1 MNLTKSVKIA
11 KKDKKGCQLSLT
23 IDVKSDLVNK
33 AFEDGFKKV
42 QEQAQVEG
50 FRKGKAPA
58 DMVRKNFAAN
68 IKQEALDIV
77 IKEAMGIA
85 LTENKIKAVSM
96 PSLTKADFTGF
107 DKDKNFSFEMNVDI
121 APEFDVKGYKG
132 IKVIK
137 KSEVVSDAD
146 FENKMKEILEYN
158 SRLEPDSA
166 DATVQADSFVTV
178 KYIGEKDGKKD
189 DKYSS
194 DNELIDMSSPQGIAG
209 MTEAIKSAKKGDTKE
224 FESKI
229 DEKTTIKFKVEVLEL
244 KKKVLP
250 ELNDE
255 FVKTMNFDSVEKF
268 KNHVREMMG
277 KEAKQQSEQGVIK
290 QIEEVLGKENTF
302 ELPASLVDYH
312 TNMNV
317 ENFIKQFAGQMG
329 QAGQGQKLPE
339 ITDEQK
345 KGMAERVRPNV
356 ERDLRI
362 GYVIHAIADKEKI
375 QASDE
380 DVKKELEKALERNG
394 KTEEDKKKITEFFD
408 KQKHQIL
415 ASLNERKVFEFLK
428 NSAKI
433 TEEKKA

>member
-1 MNLTKSVKIA
+1 MNLVKSVKIA
-11 KKDKKGCQLSLT
+11 KKDKQGCKLNLT
-23 IDVKSDLVNK
+23 IEVKADLVNK

-42 QEQAQVEG
+42 QEVAQVEG

-58 DMVRKNFAAN
+58 DMVQKNFTAN

-85 LTENKIKAVSM
+85 LSENKIKAVSM
-96 PSLTKADFTGF
+96 PSLTKADFSGF
-107 DKDKNFSFEMNVDI
+107 DKDQGFNFEMSVDI

-132 IKVIK
+132 IKVTK
-137 KSEVVSDAD
+137 KSELVSDAD
-146 FENKMKEILEYN
+146 FDNKMKEVLEY
-158 SRLEPDSA
+158 SSKLEEDK
-166 DATVQADSFVTV
+166 DATEVKADSFVVV
-178 KYIGEKDGKKD
+178 KYTGEKDGKKE

-194 DNELIDMSSPQGIAG
+194 ENELIDMSAPQTIAG
-209 MTEAIKSAKKGDTKE
+209 MADAIKGAKKGETKE

-229 DEKTTIKFKVEVLEL
+229 DEKTTIKFTVEILEL

-250 ELNDE
+250 ELTDE
-255 FVKTMNFDSVEKF
+255 FVKTMNFTDVATF
-268 KNHVREMMG
+268 KAHVREMMG
-277 KEAKQQSEQGVIK
+277 KEAKQLSEQDVVK
-290 QIEEVLGKENTF
+290 QIEEALAKENNF
-302 ELPASLVDYH
+302 ELPSSLVDYH
-312 TNMNV
+312 TNANV

-329 QAGQGQKLPE
+329 GAAAGQKLPE
-339 ITDEQK
+339 ISEEQK

-356 ERDLRI
+356 ERDLKI
-362 GYVIHAIADKEKI
+362 GYVIHEVADKEKI
-375 QASDE
+375 QATE
-380 DVKKELEKALERNG
+380 DDLNKELATALERNG
-394 KTEEDKKKITEFFD
+394 KTDEDKKKITEFFE

>member
-1 MNLTKSVKIA
+1 MNLVKSVKIA

-23 IDVKSDLVNK
+23 IDVKADLVNK

-42 QEQAQVEG
+42 QESAQVEG

-58 DMVRKNFAAN
+58 DMVKKNFVAN
-68 IKQEALDIV
+68 IKQEALDIT

-85 LTENKIKAVSM
+85 LSENKIKAVSM
-96 PSLTKADFTGF
+96 PNLTKADFSAF
-107 DKDKNFSFEMNVDI
+107 DKDKSFSFEMNVDI

-132 IKVIK
+132 IKVTK

-146 FENKMKEILEYN
+146 FDNKMKEILEYN

-166 DATVQADSFVTV
+166 DATVQADSFVSV

-209 MTEAIKSAKKGDTKE
+209 MTDAIKGAKKGDTRE

-229 DEKTTIKFKVEVLEL
+229 DEKTTIKFKVEILEL

-255 FVKTMNFDSVEKF
+255 FVKTMKFTDVETF
-268 KNHVREMMG
+268 KNHVKEMMG
-277 KEAKQQSEQGVIK
+277 KEAKQQSEQDVVK
-290 QIEEVLGKENTF
+290 QIEEVLGKENNF

-329 QAGQGQKLPE
+329 GAQGQKLPE

-375 QASDE
+375 QASDD
-380 DVKKELEKALERNG
+380 DVNKELATALERNG
-394 KTEEDKKKITEFFD
+394 KTDEDKKKITEFFE

-415 ASLNERKVFEFLK
+415 ASLNERKVFEFLR